1 MKHAF
6 LAAAFAALCLA
17 AMPARAFDAKNFPAP
32 HGEQVWFAED
42 HTLPMIAMVVAVP
55 AGSGY
60 DPVAKPGLAS
70 FTADLLDEGAGKLNS
85 QAFHT
90 ALSNRAIRLSVSVE
104 RDYMLIQLVT
114 LSENAK
120 DAFQLLGTALAHPR
134 FEAEAINRVRTQ
146 IVSNLAQE
154 DEDPATV
161 AGKAFFHVYFH
172 DHPYAHPVGGDAKS
186 VMAIQAS
193 DLKAFAA
200 AHWVQP
206 GLKISVSG
214 DVNAETLQTL
224 LQSAFGQMPARM
236 PPYIPNVGR
245 IGQPGVTVIPMPVAQ
260 SVAVFGLPGMLRN
273 DRDFIPGYVA
283 NYILGGGGFAS
294 RLTTEVRVKR
304 GLTYD
309 VSTALDSL
317 HRAGYVVGQVA
328 TKRGSMRETVD
339 VVRQT
344 LNDFA
349 SNGPTDKELTD
360 AKTYLTGAFPLA
372 FGSNV
377 GIAGQ
382 MNAFQR
388 AGLDIGYLTRRNTLI
403 NAVTSDDVKR
413 AAKRLFNPQ
422 RMTVVVAGT
431 MEGAAVPSPPQPGT
445 DKPAPVATAAA
456 PAPHKAPTPETAS
469 KPKANGPQH
478 PAAALTPKH

>member
-1 MKHAF
+1 MKRA
-6 LAAAFAALCLA
+6 LIATAFAALC
-17 AMPARAFDAKNFPAP
+17 MQPALAFDAKNLPAP
-32 HGEQVWFAED
+32 KGEQVWFAED
-42 HTLPMIAMVVAVP
+42 HTLPMIAMVAAIP

-70 FTADLLDEGAGKLNS
+70 FAADLLDEGAGRLNS

-104 RDYMLIQLVT
+104 RDYMVVQLVT

-120 DAFQLLGTALAHPR
+120 DAFALLGQALAHPR
-134 FEAEAINRVRTQ
+134 FEAEAINRIRTQ
-146 IVSNLAQE
+146 ILSGLEQE
-154 DEDPATV
+154 DEDPASV
-161 AGKAFFHVYFH
+161 AGKVFFHVYFH
-172 DHPYAHPVGGDAKS
+172 DHPYGHDVNGDAKS
-186 VMAIQAS
+186 VMSIQAS

-200 AHWVQP
+200 THWVQP
-206 GLKISVSG
+206 GTKIAVSG
-214 DVNAETLQTL
+214 DVNEATLQSL
-224 LQSAFGQMPARM
+224 LKSAFGGIPARM
-236 PPYIPNVGR
+236 PPFIPMVGR
-245 IGQPGVTVIPMPVAQ
+245 VGQPGAVVVPMPVPQ

-273 DRDFIPGYVA
+273 DKDFIPGYVA

-309 VSTALDSL
+309 ISTSLDSL
-317 HRAGYVVGQVA
+317 HRAGFVVGEVA
-328 TKRGSMRETVD
+328 TKQGSMRETMS
-339 VVRQT
+339 VVKQT
-344 LNDFA
+344 LQDFA
-349 SNGPTDKELTD
+349 NNGPTDKELAD

-372 FGSNV
+372 FSSNV

-388 AGLDIGYLTRRNTLI
+388 VGLDIGYIKRRNSLI

-413 AAKRLFNPQ
+413 VAKRLYNPA

-431 MEGAAVPSPPQPGT
+431 MEGAPAPQRPQPGA
-445 DKPAPVATAAA
+445 DKPPPVATPAK
-456 PAPHKAPTPETAS
+456 PAPHKTPVPATAT
-469 KPKANGPQH
+469 KPKA
-478 PAAALTPKH
+478 AAPGHSTALTPHH

>member
-1 MKHAF
+1 MKRA
-6 LAAAFAALCLA
+6 LIATAFAALCA
-17 AMPARAFDAKNFPAP
+17 QPALAFDAKNIAAP
-32 HGEQVWFAED
+32 RGEQVWFAED
-42 HTLPMIAMVVAVP
+42 HTLPMIAMVAAIP

-70 FTADLLDEGAGKLNS
+70 FAADLLDEGAGKLNS
-85 QAFHT
+85 QEFHT

-104 RDYMLIQLVT
+104 RDYMIVQLVT

-120 DAFQLLGTALAHPR
+120 DAFALLGQALAHPR

-146 IVSNLAQE
+146 ILSSLQQQ
-154 DEDPATV
+154 DEDPASV
-161 AGKAFFHVYFH
+161 AGRVFFHVYFH
-172 DHPYAHPVGGDAKS
+172 DHPYGHDVNGDPKS
-186 VMAIQAS
+186 VMSIQAG

-206 GLKISVSG
+206 GTKIAVSG
-214 DVNAETLQTL
+214 DVNEATLQAL
-224 LQSAFGQMPARM
+224 LKTAFGAIPARM
-236 PPYIPNVGR
+236 PPFIPTVGR
-245 IGQPGVTVIPMPVAQ
+245 VGQPGVVVVPMPVAQ
-260 SVAVFGLPGMLRN
+260 SVAVFGLPGMLRT
-273 DRDFIPGYVA
+273 DKDYIPGYVA

-309 VSTALDSL
+309 ISTSLDSL
-317 HRAGYVVGQVA
+317 HRAGDVVGEVA
-328 TKRGSMRETVD
+328 TKQGSMRETLG

-344 LNDFA
+344 MQDFA
-349 SNGPTDKELTD
+349 DNGPTDKELTD

-382 MNAFQR
+382 LNAFQR
-388 AGLDIGYLTRRNTLI
+388 VGLDIGYIKRRNSLV

-413 AAKRLFNPQ
+413 AAKRLYNPAH
-422 RMTVVVAGT
+422 MTVVVAGT
-431 MEGAAVPSPPQPGT
+431 MEGAPAPQQPQPGT
-445 DKPAPVATAAA
+445 DKPAPVATPSTQAPRKTPVPAMATKPKTTTPSHPPA
-456 PAPHKAPTPETAS
+456 PATH
-469 KPKANGPQH
+469 H
-478 PAAALTPKH
+478 

>member
-1 MKHAF
+1 MKRAF
-6 LAAAFAALCLA
+6 TSVAFVALCLSA
-17 AMPARAFDAKNFPAP
+17 SSACAFGAKNLPAP
-32 HGEQVWFAED
+32 RGEQVWFAED

-70 FTADLLDEGAGKLNS
+70 FAADLLDEGAGRLNS

-120 DAFQLLGTALAHPR
+120 DAFQLLGMALAHPR

-146 IVSNLAQE
+146 ILANLAQE

-172 DHPYAHPVGGDAKS
+172 NHPYAHPVSGDAKS
-186 VMAIQAS
+186 VMSIQAG

-200 AHWVQP
+200 THWVQP

-214 DVNAETLQTL
+214 DVNAATLQTL
-224 LQSAFGQMPARM
+224 LKSAFGQMPARM
-236 PPYIPNVGR
+236 PPYIPTVGR
-245 IGQPGVTVIPMPVAQ
+245 VGQPGVTVIPMPVAQ
-260 SVAVFGLPGMLRN
+260 SVAVFGMPGMLRN

-283 NYILGGGGFAS
+283 NYIVGGGGFAS

-309 VSTALDSL
+309 VATSLDAL
-317 HRAGYVVGQVA
+317 HRAGYVVGEVA
-328 TKRGSMRETVD
+328 TKRGSMRQTID

-344 LNDFA
+344 LTDFA
-349 SNGPTDKELTD
+349 ANGPTDKELTD

-388 AGLDIGYLTRRNTLI
+388 AGLDIGYLARRNSLI

-431 MEGAAVPSPPQPGT
+431 MAGVAAPASPQPGV
-445 DKPAPVATAAA
+445 DKPPQVATPRR
-456 PAPHKAPTPETAS
+456 PAPHKAAVPATAA
-469 KPKANGPQH
+469 KPRAVVPGH
-478 PAAALTPKH
+478 PAALAPHH

>member
-1 MKHAF
+1 MKRA
-6 LAAAFAALCLA
+6 LAAIACAAFCACGH
-17 AMPARAFDAKNFPAP
+17 PAFAFDAKNLPAP
-32 HGEQVWFAED
+32 KGEQVWFAED
-42 HTLPMIAMVVAVP
+42 HTLPMIAMVAALP

-70 FTADLLDEGAGKLNS
+70 FAADLLDEGAGKLNS

-104 RDYMLIQLVT
+104 RDYMIVQLVT

-120 DAFQLLGTALAHPR
+120 DAFQLLGEALAHPR
-134 FEAEAINRVRTQ
+134 FEAEAINRTRTQ
-146 IVSNLAQE
+146 ILSGLEQD

-161 AGKAFFHVYFH
+161 AAKGFFRAYFH
-172 DHPYAHPVGGDAKS
+172 DHPYAHSVSGDPKS
-186 VMAIQAS
+186 VMAIQAG

-200 AHWVQP
+200 THWVQP
-206 GLKISVSG
+206 GLKVSVSG
-214 DVNAETLQTL
+214 DVNAVTLQSL
-224 LQSAFGQMPARM
+224 LQSAFGGMPARM
-236 PPYIPNVGR
+236 PPFVPLVGR
-245 IGQPGVTVIPMPVAQ
+245 IGQTGVSVIPMPVAQ

-283 NYILGGGGFAS
+283 NYILGGGGFSS

-309 VSTALDSL
+309 ISTSLDAL
-317 HRAGYVVGQVA
+317 HRAGYVAGQVA
-328 TKRGSMRETVD
+328 TKRGSMRETIS
-339 VVRQT
+339 VVQQT
-344 LNDFA
+344 LQDFA
-349 SNGPTDKELTD
+349 SNGPTDKELAD

-388 AGLDIGYLTRRNTLI
+388 AGLDIGYLTRRNALI
-403 NAVTSDDVKR
+403 NAVTVDDVKR

-431 MEGAAVPSPPQPGT
+431 MEGGAAPSPPQPGV
-445 DKPAPVATAAA
+445 DKPAAVATPMK
-456 PAPHKAPTPETAS
+456 PAPRRTSVPATAS
-469 KPKANGPQH
+469 KPKANRPER
-478 PAAALTPKH
+478 PAATLAPAH

>member
-1 MKHAF
+1 MRRGLIA
-6 LAAAFAALCLA
+6 AALCALCLGA
-17 AMPARAFDAKNFPAP
+17 TPSLAFDAKNLPAP

-60 DPVAKPGLAS
+60 DPIAKPGLAS
-70 FTADLLDEGAGKLNS
+70 FAADLLDEGAGKLNS

-90 ALSNRAIRLSVSVE
+90 ALSNRAIRLSISVE
-104 RDYMLIQLVT
+104 HDYMLIQLVT

-120 DAFQLLGTALAHPR
+120 DAFQLLGLALAHPR

-146 IVSNLAQE
+146 ILANLEQQS
-154 DEDPATV
+154 EDPATV
-161 AGKAFFHVYFH
+161 AGKAFFRAYFH
-172 DHPYAHPVGGDAKS
+172 NHPYAHSLGGDAKS
-186 VMAIQAS
+186 VMSIQAS

-200 AHWVQP
+200 THWVQP

-214 DVNAETLQTL
+214 DVNAATLQTL
-224 LQSAFGQMPARM
+224 LKSAFGQMPRRM
-236 PPYIPNVGR
+236 PPYIPPVGR
-245 IGQPGVTVIPMPVAQ
+245 VGQPGVTVIPMQVAQ
-260 SVAVFGLPGMLRN
+260 SVAVFGMPGMLRN

-283 NYILGGGGFAS
+283 NYIVGGGGFAS

-309 VSTALDSL
+309 ISTSLDAL
-317 HRAGYVVGQVA
+317 HRAGYVVGEVA
-328 TKRGSMRETVD
+328 TKRGSMRQTID

-344 LNDFA
+344 LKDFA
-349 SNGPTDKELTD
+349 AKGPTDKELAD

-388 AGLDIGYLTRRNTLI
+388 AGLDIGYLARRNALI
-403 NAVTSDDVKR
+403 DAVTLDDVKR
-413 AAKRLFNPQ
+413 AAKRLFNPR

-431 MEGAAVPSPPQPGT
+431 MAGVAAHAPPQPGV
-445 DKPAPVATAAA
+445 DKPAPVATPTK
-456 PAPHKAPTPETAS
+456 PAPHKTPVPAIAA
-469 KPKANGPQH
+469 KPKATIVSR
-478 PAAALTPKH
+478 PATALAPHH

>member
-1 MKHAF
+1 VKCTYIAF
-6 LAAAFAALCLA
+6 AFAALFA
-17 AMPARAFDAKNFPAP
+17 SASPAFSFEAKSVPAP
-32 HGEQVWFAED
+32 KGEQVWFAED

-55 AGSGY
+55 AGSAY

-70 FTADLLDEGAGKLNS
+70 FAADLLDEGAGRLNS

-90 ALSNRAIRLSVSVE
+90 ALANRAIRLSVSVQ
-104 RDYMLIQLVT
+104 RDYMLVQLVT

-120 DAFQLLGTALAHPR
+120 DAFSLLGQALAHPR

-146 IVSNLAQE
+146 ILSGLAQD
-154 DEDPATV
+154 DENPESV
-161 AGKAFFHVYFH
+161 AGKAFFRAYFH
-172 DHPYAHPVGGDAKS
+172 NHPYAHDVNGDAKS
-186 VMAIQAS
+186 VMSIQAS

-200 AHWVQP
+200 THWVQP

-214 DVNAETLQTL
+214 DVNEATLKTL
-224 LQSAFGQMPARM
+224 LKSAFGAMPARM
-236 PPYIPNVGR
+236 PPFISPVGR
-245 IGQPGVTVIPMPVAQ
+245 VGQPGVIVIPMSVAQ

-283 NYILGGGGFAS
+283 NYIVGGGGFAS

-304 GLTYD
+304 GLTYNI
-309 VSTALDSL
+309 STSLEAL
-317 HRAGYVVGQVA
+317 HRAGFVLGEVA
-328 TKRGSMRETVD
+328 TKRGSMRQTID
-339 VVRQT
+339 VVKQT
-344 LNDFA
+344 LKTFA
-349 SNGPTDKELTD
+349 DNGATDKELAD

-388 AGLDIGYLTRRNTLI
+388 AGLDIGYFARRNSLI

-422 RMTVVVAGT
+422 RMTIVVAGT
-431 MEGAAVPSPPQPGT
+431 LQGGAAPERPQPGA
-445 DKPAPVATAAA
+445 DKPAAIATPNRRAPHTLPMPATAAKHRSA
-456 PAPHKAPTPETAS
+456 AHRAALAPH
-469 KPKANGPQH
+469 H
-478 PAAALTPKH
+478 